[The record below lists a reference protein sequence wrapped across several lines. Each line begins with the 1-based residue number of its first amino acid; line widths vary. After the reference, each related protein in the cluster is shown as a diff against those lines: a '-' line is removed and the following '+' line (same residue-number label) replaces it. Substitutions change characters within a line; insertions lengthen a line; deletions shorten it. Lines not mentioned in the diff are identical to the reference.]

1 MAYKRV
7 LIKLSGEMFKGER
20 EHGIDPKFIHTL
32 AKELKQVVDSTGAE
46 VAVMVG
52 GGNFIRGAAVAGN
65 GIDKVTA
72 DYMGMLATVL
82 NGMAMVDIL
91 EKNNLPSRLLTRL
104 HVASVAEPYIRRRA
118 IRHLEKGRLVVVAGG
133 SGSPFMTTD
142 TPAVATALELNCDVV
157 MKATKVDGVYD
168 KDPIK
173 HANAKRIEKLTY
185 QDALKSSE
193 IAVMDQSAISLA
205 EENNMPIAVFDLLG
219 KNNMQRLIEGEK
231 VGSVI
236 SDSK

>member
-1 MAYKRV
+1 MSYKRV

-20 EHGIDPKFIHTL
+20 EHGIDPKFVHTL
-32 AKELKQVVDSTGAE
+32 AKELKQVTDSTGAE

-185 QDALKSSE
+185 QDALKNPD

-205 EENNMPIAVFDLLG
+205 QENNMPIAVFDLLG
-219 KNNMQRLIEGEK
+219 KNNMQKLIEGEK
-231 VGSVI
+231 VGSII
-236 SDSK
+236 SE